1 MTTPLG
7 SSTTGAT
14 TGTGTATAPKAKAAG
29 ESAMGPDAF
38 MKLLVAQLKYQNPMA
53 PADGQAYMTQMA
65 TFTQVEK
72 LDALVKAQ
80 AAAATWQQRV
90 SAEGMVGRSVS
101 GSKDGVVTAGTVVGV
116 RYSEGTSVLQLSDGR
131 TLDVGSVDHVSAVPA
146 AAPAG
151 TATPPGSG
159 SGTAGTGTST
169 TGTTAPD
176 TTGTPGTT
184 AAPAAAPST

>member
-7 SSTTGAT
+7 
-14 TGTGTATAPKAKAAG
+14 GTSAATAPGAPAAKKAG

-72 LDALVKAQ
+72 LDQLVKAQ
-80 AAAATWQQRV
+80 ADAVQWQQRV
-90 SAEGMVGRSVS
+90 SAEGLVGRSVT
-101 GSKDGVVTAGTVVGV
+101 GTTDGKSSTGTVVGV
-116 RYSEGTSVLQLSDGR
+116 RYADGVALLELADGSTLAPGAVERVQTAPGTPTTPATQTTPATSTPASTG
-131 TLDVGSVDHVSAVPA
+131 TPTTSTPSTSTA

-151 TATPPGSG
+151 T
-159 SGTAGTGTST
+159 
-169 TGTTAPD
+169 
-176 TTGTPGTT
+176 
-184 AAPAAAPST
+184 PSA